1 MGSSSAEG
9 LVEDWA
15 SVWSSHD
22 VAKVLSIFTDD
33 CVYEDVTMGVVN
45 HGKTELATFARDI
58 FGAFPDFTL
67 QLTSQFAAGSWAGAE
82 WTMSATHKGDLPG
95 LPATG
100 KRFSI
105 RGATVFELQGEKI
118 RRVSDYWNM
127 VTFLK
132 QTGVMPPG

>member
-1 MGSSSAEG
+1 MGPSTAKG
-9 LVEDWA
+9 LVENWA
-15 SVWSSHD
+15 SAWSSRD

-45 HGKTELATFARDI
+45 HGKTELETFARGI
-58 FGAFPDFTL
+58 FAAFPDFTL

-118 RRVSDYWNM
+118 RRVSDYWDM

>member
-9 LVEDWA
+9 LVENWA
-15 SVWSSHD
+15 TVWSSHD

-45 HGKTELATFARDI
+45 HGKTELETFARDI

-67 QLTSQFAAGSWAGAE
+67 QLTGQFAAGRWAGAE

-105 RGATVFELQGEKI
+105 RGATV
-118 RRVSDYWNM
+118 
-127 VTFLK
+127 
-132 QTGVMPPG
+132 